1 VAAATMAE
9 APERT
14 PQEAAAELASRPPAG
29 PASEP
34 SDTDSEADVTT
45 FNWTEHVEH
54 ARAVLAADNSTVPP
68 FWANKY
74 RAQVRTRGPCVL
86 NLGLPFTPPSQGYA
100 RPADRAGLS
109 ELGRFLQAQ
118 HDQVLQGPALDLA
131 RVSGAHRAGARTRM
145 SAVPILTV
153 CGCGQR
159 SLPSPI
165 LPFLPCRRDRAK
177 PPRCSRS
184 AAAWAT

>member
-1 VAAATMAE
+1 MAE

-86 NLGLPFTPPSQGYA
+86 NLGLPFTPPAKATPVQPIVQASRNWDVFYK
-100 RPADRAGLS
+100 RNTTKFFKDRHWTWREFP
-109 ELGRFLQAQ
+109 ELTE
-118 HDQVLQGPALDLA
+118 
-131 RVSGAHRAGARTRM
+131 RAPVRECLR
-145 SAVPILTV
+145 
-153 CGCGQR
+153 
-159 SLPSPI
+159 
-165 LPFLPCRRDRAK
+165 
-177 PPRCSRS
+177 SRS
-184 AAAWAT
+184 